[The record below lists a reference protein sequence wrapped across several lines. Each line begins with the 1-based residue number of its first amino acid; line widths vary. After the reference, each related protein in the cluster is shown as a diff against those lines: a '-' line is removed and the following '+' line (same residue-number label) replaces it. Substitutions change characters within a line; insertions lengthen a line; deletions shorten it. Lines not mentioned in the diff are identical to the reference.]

1 MTKQLSR
8 NLFLGLITCLAIAGC
23 ASDADDA
30 NPVDEVTTAEQEITT
45 QICTP
50 GQETCDIG
58 CFYDG
63 GPSTDDCIIKCN
75 ATGTNWVTIASCG
88 WAQNFPFSA
97 SCLNSQPH
105 PVCKNN

>member
-1 MTKQLSR
+1 MTKQTSHKR
-8 NLFLGLITCLAIAGC
+8 LFVFATCLAVAGC
-23 ASDADDA
+23 ATEPSA
-30 NPVDEVTTAEQEITT
+30 PTDEAQTSEQEAAVT

-75 ATGTNWVTIASCG
+75 ATGTAWLTIASCG